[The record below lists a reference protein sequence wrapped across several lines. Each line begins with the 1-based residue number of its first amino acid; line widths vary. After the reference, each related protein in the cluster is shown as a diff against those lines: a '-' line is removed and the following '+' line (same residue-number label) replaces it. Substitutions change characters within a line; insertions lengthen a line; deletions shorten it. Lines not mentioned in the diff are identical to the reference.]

1 MESDDIKKVSM
12 AVIKRL
18 PKYHQCL
25 GNLLKDG
32 VERISSQELSQILG
46 FTASQIRQDL
56 NNFGEFGQQGYG
68 YNVEQLYN
76 EIAKILGLN
85 YPHRMVIIGA
95 GNLGQALANYEDF
108 EAHGFKI
115 IALFD
120 VNPRLVGLRI
130 RGIPILDA
138 GEMDYYINQNEVDI
152 AIITVPQHRAQ
163 EVADILARTAVKGI
177 WNFSPAKVVVPKNI
191 VVENVHLIESLFTL
205 SYRMNEEKLQER
217 ILKQKMKKLQNR

>member
-1 MESDDIKKVSM
+1 MSEEIKKVSM

-25 GNLLKDG
+25 GKLLRQD
-32 VERISSQELSQILG
+32 VERISSQELSHLLG

-68 YNVEQLYN
+68 YNVESLYN

-85 YPHRMVIIGA
+85 TVHKMVIVGA

-115 IALFD
+115 LALFD
-120 VNPRLVGLRI
+120 VNPRLIGLKI
-130 RGIPILDA
+130 RDIPILDVD
-138 GEMDYYINQNEVDI
+138 EMDYFINQNDIDI
-152 AIITVPQHRAQ
+152 AVIAVPSDRAPK
-163 EVADILARTAVKGI
+163 VAEILSRTSVRGI
-177 WNFSPAKVVVPKNI
+177 WNFSTAEITTRKDI
-191 VVENVHLIESLFTL
+191 IIENVHLIDSLFTL
-205 SYRMNEEKLQER
+205 SYRMNEEKLEER
-217 ILKQKMKKLQNR
+217 ILKQKMKKVFNR

>member
-1 MESDDIKKVSM
+1 M

-25 GNLLKDG
+25 GKLLRQD
-32 VERISSQELSQILG
+32 VERISSQELSHLLG

-68 YNVEQLYN
+68 YNVESLYN

-85 YPHRMVIIGA
+85 TVHKMVIVGA

-115 IALFD
+115 LALFD
-120 VNPRLVGLRI
+120 VNPRLIGLKI
-130 RGIPILDA
+130 RDIPILDVD
-138 GEMDYYINQNEVDI
+138 EMDYFINQNDIDI
-152 AIITVPQHRAQ
+152 AVIAVPSDRAPK
-163 EVADILARTAVKGI
+163 VAEILSRTSVRGI
-177 WNFSPAKVVVPKNI
+177 WNFSTAEITTRKDI
-191 VVENVHLIESLFTL
+191 IIENVHLIDSLFTL
-205 SYRMNEEKLQER
+205 SYRMNEEKLEER
-217 ILKQKMKKLQNR
+217 ILKQKMKKVFNR